1 MWENHKSID
10 DVELPSNVEQF
21 TIICSIDDRLQF
33 DYMKNT
39 FVDFFSGLS
48 FLWPRN
54 ELLVL

>member
-21 TIICSIDDRLQF
+21 TIICSIDDRLRF

-39 FVDFFSGLS
+39 FVDFF
-48 FLWPRN
+48 FL
-54 ELLVL
+54 V